1 VREIHFVRSHTER
14 RSTSCAFPY
23 HYTYTMSTRKERRSL
38 QSYRRQWNPCH
49 MDFDLLV
56 PASHGPAGPDKLRDA
71 SATGTTGDTPLTG
84 HSHYRTRRSMLSST
98 CLVGYTPLRLLL
110 LLLLLLLQERRP
122 TTARKPTPAGDR
134 LRIES
139 SHRSWT
145 FKTTVIKT
153 TGLPGLPT
161 TDINHQLFNHRL
173 LLVGKTNKWDRYTPH
188 LTTNVCFHSHSCT
201 PQYSGWFLIPLSM
214 RSDLGN
220 QTTTPVS
227 MPVSW
232 KYLYFEFSLCIHC
245 FMQYTPNY

>member
-1 VREIHFVRSHTER
+1 MREIHFVRSHTER

-23 HYTYTMSTRKERRSL
+23 HCYTYTMSTRKERRSL

-84 HSHYRTRRSMLSST
+84 HSHYQTRRSMLSLT

-122 TTARKPTPAGDR
+122 TTACKPTPAGDR

-139 SHRSWT
+139 SHRTWT
-145 FKTTVIKT
+145 FRTTPVIKT
-153 TGLPGLPT
+153 T
-161 TDINHQLFNHRL
+161 NHR
-173 LLVGKTNKWDRYTPH
+173 H
-188 LTTNVCFHSHSCT
+188 
-201 PQYSGWFLIPLSM
+201 
-214 RSDLGN
+214 
-220 QTTTPVS
+220 
-227 MPVSW
+227 
-232 KYLYFEFSLCIHC
+232 
-245 FMQYTPNY
+245 